1 MKCIVNGKIIL
12 ENEILENKVLVF
24 DEKIV
29 DILDESPNNCEV
41 IDAQGKYISPGFVD
55 IHIHGNMGRDT
66 MDATEEAVTTI
77 AKSIVRHGVTSFL
90 PTTMTMDKESVH
102 NALEVVKNLMG
113 CGEGRAEIL
122 GAHLE
127 GPFIN
132 QKYKGAQNEAFII
145 NPSYEFIEKYKDVIK
160 VITYA
165 PEQDENFEFTK
176 EIVKNTDIT
185 LSIGHSKAT
194 FKQAREAINL
204 GARNV
209 THLFNG
215 MTPLNHRNPGVVGA
229 GLTSDAYCEIIA
241 DTIHISK
248 DLFQFILDNKG
259 EDKVILITDSIE
271 AGGLEDGEY
280 SLGGQKVIVKDS
292 QARLESGSLAGSVM
306 PLNKMVYNFLNNT
319 DLDMRKVVR
328 LAAINPARSIG
339 IDKTKGSIE
348 IGKDA
353 DIILLDENVNCY
365 MTINKGKIV
374 YKK

>member
-1 MKCIVNGKIIL
+1 MKCIINGKIIL

-29 DILDESPNNCEV
+29 DILDEAPNNCEI
-41 IDAQGKYISPGFVD
+41 IDAQGKYVSPGFVD

-66 MDATEEAVTTI
+66 MDATEEAITTI

-90 PTTMTMDKESVH
+90 PTTMTMDKESVY
-102 NALEVVKNLMG
+102 NALDAVKDLMG

-145 NPSYEFIEKYKDVIK
+145 NPSYEFVENYKDVIK

-176 EIVKNTDIT
+176 EVVKNTDIA

-204 GARNV
+204 GARNI

-229 GLTSDAYCEIIA
+229 GLTSDVYCEIIA

-259 EDKVILITDSIE
+259 EDKIILVTDSIE

-328 LAAINPARSIG
+328 LAAINPAKSIG

-353 DIILLDENVNCY
+353 DITLIDEDVNCY

>member
-29 DILDESPNNCEV
+29 DILDEVPNACEI
-41 IDAQGKYISPGFVD
+41 IDAQGKYVSPGFID

-90 PTTMTMDKESVH
+90 PTTMTMDQESVY
-102 NALEVVKNLMG
+102 NALDVVKDLMG

-132 QKYKGAQNEAFII
+132 QKYKGAQNESFII

-165 PEQDENFEFTK
+165 PEQDDNFEFTK
-176 EIVKNTDIT
+176 EVVRNTDIA

-204 GARNV
+204 GARNI

-241 DTIHISK
+241 DKIHISK

-259 EDKVILITDSIE
+259 EDKLILITDSIE
-271 AGGLEDGEY
+271 AGGLDDGEY

-328 LAAINPARSIG
+328 LAAINPARSVG
-339 IDKTKGSIE
+339 IDKSKGSIE

-353 DIILLDENVNCY
+353 DITLLDEDVNCY

>member
-1 MKCIVNGKIIL
+1 MKCIINGKIIL

-24 DEKIV
+24 DEKVV
-29 DILDESPNNCEV
+29 DILDESPNNCEI
-41 IDAQGKYISPGFVD
+41 IDAQGKYVSPGFVD

-66 MDATEEAVTTI
+66 MDATEEAITTI

-90 PTTMTMDKESVH
+90 PTTMTMDKESVY
-102 NALEVVKNLMG
+102 NALDAVKDLMG

-145 NPSYEFIEKYKDVIK
+145 NPSYEFVEKYKDVIK

-176 EIVKNTDIT
+176 EVVKNTDIA

-204 GARNV
+204 GARNI

-229 GLTSDAYCEIIA
+229 GLTSDVYCEIIA
-241 DTIHISK
+241 DKIHISK

-259 EDKVILITDSIE
+259 EDKIILVTDSIE

-328 LAAINPARSIG
+328 LAAINPAKSIG

-353 DIILLDENVNCY
+353 DITLIDEDVNCY

-374 YKK
+374 YQK

>member
-12 ENEILENKVLVF
+12 ENDILENKVLVF
-24 DEKIV
+24 DDKIL
-29 DILDESPNNCEV
+29 DILDEAPKNCEI
-41 IDAQGKYISPGFVD
+41 IDAKGKYVSPGFID
-55 IHIHGNMGRDT
+55 IHIHGNMGKDT
-66 MDATEEAVTTI
+66 MDATKEALTTI

-90 PTTMTMDKESVH
+90 PTTMTMDQESIY
-102 NALEVVKNLMG
+102 NALDAIKSLMG
-113 CGEGRAEIL
+113 YGEDKAEIL

-132 QKYKGAQNEAFII
+132 QKYKGAQNESYII
-145 NPSYEFIEKYKDVIK
+145 EPSYEFIEKYKDVIK

-165 PEQDENFEFTK
+165 PEQDENFKFTK
-176 EIVKNTDIT
+176 EVVKNTDIA

-194 FKQAREAINL
+194 FNQATEAINL
-204 GARNV
+204 GARNI
-209 THLFNG
+209 THLFNA

-229 GLTSDAYCEIIA
+229 GLTSDIYCEIIA
-241 DTIHISK
+241 DKIHISE

-259 EDKVILITDSIE
+259 EDKLILITDSIE

-280 SLGGQKVIVKDS
+280 SLGGQKVTVKDS
-292 QARLESGSLAGSVM
+292 QARLESGALAGSVM

-319 DLDMRKVVR
+319 NLDIRKVVR

-353 DIILLDENVNCY
+353 DIILIDEDINCY
-365 MTINKGKIV
+365 MTINKGNIV

>member
-1 MKCIVNGKIIL
+1 MKCIINGKIIL

-29 DILDESPNNCEV
+29 DILDEAPNNCEI
-41 IDAQGKYISPGFVD
+41 IDAQGKYVSPGFVD

-66 MDATEEAVTTI
+66 MDATEEAITTI

-90 PTTMTMDKESVH
+90 PTTMTMDKESVY
-102 NALEVVKNLMG
+102 NALDAVKDLMG

-145 NPSYEFIEKYKDVIK
+145 NPSYEFVENYKDVIK

-176 EIVKNTDIT
+176 EVVKNTDIA

-204 GARNV
+204 GARNI

-259 EDKVILITDSIE
+259 EDKLILVTDSIE

-328 LAAINPARSIG
+328 LAAINPAKSIG

-353 DIILLDENVNCY
+353 DITLLDEDVNCY

>member
-12 ENEILENKVLVF
+12 ENDILENKVLVF
-24 DEKIV
+24 DDKIL
-29 DILDESPNNCEV
+29 DILDEAPKNCEI
-41 IDAQGKYISPGFVD
+41 IDAKGKYVSPGFID
-55 IHIHGNMGRDT
+55 IHIHGNMGKDT
-66 MDATEEAVTTI
+66 MDATKEALTTI

-90 PTTMTMDKESVH
+90 PTTMTMDQESIY
-102 NALEVVKNLMG
+102 NALDAIKSLMG
-113 CGEGRAEIL
+113 YGEDKAEIL

-132 QKYKGAQNEAFII
+132 QKYKGAQNESYII
-145 NPSYEFIEKYKDVIK
+145 DPSYEFIEKYKDVIK

-165 PEQDENFEFTK
+165 PEQDENFKFTK
-176 EIVKNTDIT
+176 EVVKNTDIA

-194 FKQAREAINL
+194 FNQATEAINL
-204 GARNV
+204 GARNI
-209 THLFNG
+209 THLFNA

-229 GLTSDAYCEIIA
+229 GLTSDIYCEIIA
-241 DTIHISK
+241 DKIHISE

-259 EDKVILITDSIE
+259 EDKLILITDSIE

-280 SLGGQKVIVKDS
+280 SLGGQKVTVKDS
-292 QARLESGSLAGSVM
+292 QARLESGALAGSVM

-319 DLDMRKVVR
+319 NLDIRKVVR

-353 DIILLDENVNCY
+353 DIILIDEDINCY
-365 MTINKGKIV
+365 MTINKGKVV

>member
-12 ENEILENKVLVF
+12 ENGILENKVLVF
-24 DEKIV
+24 DDKIL
-29 DILDESPNNCEV
+29 DILDEAPKNCEI
-41 IDAQGKYISPGFVD
+41 IDAKGKYVSPGFID
-55 IHIHGNMGRDT
+55 IHIHGNMGKDT
-66 MDATEEAVTTI
+66 MDATKEALTTI

-90 PTTMTMDKESVH
+90 PTTMTMDQESIY
-102 NALEVVKNLMG
+102 NALDAIKSLMG
-113 CGEGRAEIL
+113 YGEDKAEIL

-132 QKYKGAQNEAFII
+132 QKYKGAQNESYII
-145 NPSYEFIEKYKDVIK
+145 DPSYEFIEKYKDVIK

-165 PEQDENFEFTK
+165 PEQDEDFKFTK
-176 EIVKNTDIT
+176 EVVKNTDIA

-194 FKQAREAINL
+194 FNQATEAINL
-204 GARNV
+204 GARNI
-209 THLFNG
+209 THLFNA

-229 GLTSDAYCEIIA
+229 GLTSDVYCEIIA
-241 DTIHISK
+241 DKIHISE

-259 EDKVILITDSIE
+259 EDKLILITDSIE

-280 SLGGQKVIVKDS
+280 SLGGQKVTVKDS
-292 QARLESGSLAGSVM
+292 QARLESGALAGSVM

-319 DLDMRKVVR
+319 NLDIRKVVR

-353 DIILLDENVNCY
+353 DIILIDEDINCY
-365 MTINKGKIV
+365 MTINKGNIV

>member
-12 ENEILENKVLVF
+12 ENDILENKVLVF
-24 DEKIV
+24 DDKIL
-29 DILDESPNNCEV
+29 DILDEAPKNCEI
-41 IDAQGKYISPGFVD
+41 IDAKGKYVSPGFID
-55 IHIHGNMGRDT
+55 IHIHGNMGKDT
-66 MDATEEAVTTI
+66 MDATKEALTTI

-90 PTTMTMDKESVH
+90 PTTMTMDQESIY
-102 NALEVVKNLMG
+102 NALDAIKSLMG
-113 CGEGRAEIL
+113 YGEDKAEIL

-132 QKYKGAQNEAFII
+132 QKYKGAQNESYII
-145 NPSYEFIEKYKDVIK
+145 DPSYEFIEKYKDVIK

-165 PEQDENFEFTK
+165 PEQDENFKFTK
-176 EIVKNTDIT
+176 EVVKNTDIA

-194 FKQAREAINL
+194 FNQATEAINL
-204 GARNV
+204 GARNI
-209 THLFNG
+209 THLFNA

-229 GLTSDAYCEIIA
+229 GLTSDIYCEIIA
-241 DTIHISK
+241 DKIHISE

-259 EDKVILITDSIE
+259 EDKLILITDSIE

-280 SLGGQKVIVKDS
+280 SLGGQKVTVKDS
-292 QARLESGSLAGSVM
+292 QARLESGALAGSVM

-319 DLDMRKVVR
+319 NLDIRKVVR

-353 DIILLDENVNCY
+353 DIILIDEDINCY
-365 MTINKGKIV
+365 MTINKGNIV

>member
-102 NALEVVKNLMG
+102 NALDVVKNLMG

-132 QKYKGAQNEAFII
+132 QKYKGAQNETFII

>member
-1 MKCIVNGKIIL
+1 MKCIINGKIIL

-29 DILDESPNNCEV
+29 DILDEVPNNCEI
-41 IDAQGKYISPGFVD
+41 IDAQGKYVSPGFVD

-66 MDATEEAVTTI
+66 MDATEEAITTI

-90 PTTMTMDKESVH
+90 PTTMTMDKESVY
-102 NALEVVKNLMG
+102 NALDAVKDLMG

-145 NPSYEFIEKYKDVIK
+145 NPSYEFVEKYKDVIK

-176 EIVKNTDIT
+176 EVVKNTDIA

-204 GARNV
+204 GARNI

-229 GLTSDAYCEIIA
+229 GLTSDVYCEIIA
-241 DTIHISK
+241 DAIHISK

-259 EDKVILITDSIE
+259 EDKLILVTDSIE

-328 LAAINPARSIG
+328 LAAINPAKSIG

-353 DIILLDENVNCY
+353 DITLLDEDVNCY

>member
-12 ENEILENKVLVF
+12 ENEILENKVLIF

-29 DILDESPNNCEV
+29 DILDEVPNNCEI
-41 IDAQGKYISPGFVD
+41 IDAQGKYVSPGFVD

-90 PTTMTMDKESVH
+90 PTTMTMDQESVY
-102 NALEVVKNLMG
+102 NALDVVRDLMG
-113 CGEGRAEIL
+113 CGENRAEIL

-145 NPSYEFIEKYKDVIK
+145 NPSYEFIKKYKDVIK
-160 VITYA
+160 IITYA

-176 EIVKNTDIT
+176 EVVRNTDIA

-204 GARNV
+204 GARSI

-259 EDKVILITDSIE
+259 EDKLILITDSIE

-280 SLGGQKVIVKDS
+280 SLGGQKVIVKDR
-292 QARLESGSLAGSVM
+292 QARLEGGSLAGSVM
-306 PLNKMVYNFLNNT
+306 PLNKMVYNFLKNT

-328 LAAINPARSIG
+328 LAAINPARAIG

-353 DIILLDENVNCY
+353 DITLFDADVNCY

>member
-12 ENEILENKVLVF
+12 ENDILENKVLVF
-24 DEKIV
+24 DDKIL
-29 DILDESPNNCEV
+29 DILDEAPKNCEI
-41 IDAQGKYISPGFVD
+41 IDAKGKYVSPGFID
-55 IHIHGNMGRDT
+55 IHIHGNMGKDT
-66 MDATEEAVTTI
+66 MDATKEALTTI

-90 PTTMTMDKESVH
+90 PTTMTMDQESIY
-102 NALEVVKNLMG
+102 NALDAIKSLMG
-113 CGEGRAEIL
+113 YGEDKAEIL

-132 QKYKGAQNEAFII
+132 QKYKGAQNESYII
-145 NPSYEFIEKYKDVIK
+145 EPSYEFIEKYKDVIK

-165 PEQDENFEFTK
+165 PEQDENFKFTK
-176 EIVKNTDIT
+176 EVVKNTDIA

-194 FKQAREAINL
+194 FNQATEAINL
-204 GARNV
+204 GARNI
-209 THLFNG
+209 THLFNA

-229 GLTSDAYCEIIA
+229 GLTSDVYCEIIA
-241 DTIHISK
+241 DKIHISEG
-248 DLFQFILDNKG
+248 LFQFILDNKG
-259 EDKVILITDSIE
+259 EDKLILITDSIE

-280 SLGGQKVIVKDS
+280 SLGGQKVTVKDS
-292 QARLESGSLAGSVM
+292 QARLESGALAGSVM

-319 DLDMRKVVR
+319 NLDIRKVVR

-353 DIILLDENVNCY
+353 DIILIDEDINCY
-365 MTINKGKIV
+365 MTINKGNIV

>member
-12 ENEILENKVLVF
+12 ENGILENKVLVF
-24 DEKIV
+24 DDKIL
-29 DILDESPNNCEV
+29 DILDEAPKNCEI
-41 IDAQGKYISPGFVD
+41 IDAKGKYVSPGFID
-55 IHIHGNMGRDT
+55 IHIHGNMGKDT
-66 MDATEEAVTTI
+66 MDATKEALTTI

-90 PTTMTMDKESVH
+90 PTTMTMDQESIY
-102 NALEVVKNLMG
+102 NALDAIKSLMG
-113 CGEGRAEIL
+113 YGEDKAEIL

-132 QKYKGAQNEAFII
+132 QKYKGAQNESYII
-145 NPSYEFIEKYKDVIK
+145 DPSYEFIEKYKDVIK

-165 PEQDENFEFTK
+165 PEQDEDFKFTK
-176 EIVKNTDIT
+176 EVVKNTDIA

-194 FKQAREAINL
+194 VNQATEAINL
-204 GARNV
+204 GARNI
-209 THLFNG
+209 THLFNA

-229 GLTSDAYCEIIA
+229 GLTSDVYCEIIA
-241 DTIHISK
+241 DKIHISE

-259 EDKVILITDSIE
+259 EDKLILITDSIE

-280 SLGGQKVIVKDS
+280 SLGGQKVTVKDS
-292 QARLESGSLAGSVM
+292 QARLESGALAGSVM

-319 DLDMRKVVR
+319 NLDIRKVVR

-353 DIILLDENVNCY
+353 DIILIDEDINCY
-365 MTINKGKIV
+365 MTINKGNIV

>member
-12 ENEILENKVLVF
+12 ENDILENKVLVF
-24 DEKIV
+24 DDKIL
-29 DILDESPNNCEV
+29 DILDEAPKNCEI
-41 IDAQGKYISPGFVD
+41 IDAKGKYVSPGFID
-55 IHIHGNMGRDT
+55 IHIHGNMGKDT
-66 MDATEEAVTTI
+66 MDATKEALTTI

-90 PTTMTMDKESVH
+90 PTTMTMDQESIY
-102 NALEVVKNLMG
+102 NALDAIKSLMG
-113 CGEGRAEIL
+113 YGEDKAEIL

-132 QKYKGAQNEAFII
+132 QKYKGAQNESYII
-145 NPSYEFIEKYKDVIK
+145 EPSYEFIEKYKDVIK

-165 PEQDENFEFTK
+165 PEQDENFKFTK
-176 EIVKNTDIT
+176 EVVKNTDIA

-194 FKQAREAINL
+194 FNQATEAINL
-204 GARNV
+204 GARNI
-209 THLFNG
+209 THLFNA

-229 GLTSDAYCEIIA
+229 GLTSDIYCEIIA
-241 DTIHISK
+241 DKIHISE

-259 EDKVILITDSIE
+259 EDKLILITDSIE

-280 SLGGQKVIVKDS
+280 SLGGQKVTVKDS
-292 QARLESGSLAGSVM
+292 QARLESGALAGSVM

-319 DLDMRKVVR
+319 NLDIRKVVR

-353 DIILLDENVNCY
+353 DIILIDEDINCY
-365 MTINKGKIV
+365 MTINKGKVV

>member
-1 MKCIVNGKIIL
+1 MKCIINGKIIL

-29 DILDESPNNCEV
+29 DILDEVPNNCEI
-41 IDAQGKYISPGFVD
+41 IDAQGKYVSPGFVD

-66 MDATEEAVTTI
+66 MDATEEAITTI

-90 PTTMTMDKESVH
+90 PTTMTMDKESVY
-102 NALEVVKNLMG
+102 NALDAVKDLMG

-145 NPSYEFIEKYKDVIK
+145 NPSYEFVEKYKDVIK

-165 PEQDENFEFTK
+165 PEQDESFEFTK
-176 EIVKNTDIT
+176 EVVKNTDIA

-204 GARNV
+204 GARNI

-229 GLTSDAYCEIIA
+229 GLTSDVYCEIIA

-259 EDKVILITDSIE
+259 EDKLILVTDSIE

-328 LAAINPARSIG
+328 LAAINPAKSIG

-353 DIILLDENVNCY
+353 DITLLDEDVNCY

>member
-1 MKCIVNGKIIL
+1 MKCIINGKIIL

-29 DILDESPNNCEV
+29 DILDEVPNNCEI
-41 IDAQGKYISPGFVD
+41 IDAQGKYVSPGFVD

-66 MDATEEAVTTI
+66 MDATEEAITTI

-90 PTTMTMDKESVH
+90 PTTMTMDKESVY
-102 NALEVVKNLMG
+102 NALDAVKDLMG

-145 NPSYEFIEKYKDVIK
+145 NPSYEFVEKYKDVIK

-165 PEQDENFEFTK
+165 PEQDESFEFTK
-176 EIVKNTDIT
+176 EVVKNTDIA

-204 GARNV
+204 GARNI

-259 EDKVILITDSIE
+259 EDKLILVTDSIE

-328 LAAINPARSIG
+328 LAAINPAKSIG

-353 DIILLDENVNCY
+353 DITLLDEDVNCY

>member
-1 MKCIVNGKIIL
+1 MKCIINGKIIL

-29 DILDESPNNCEV
+29 DILDEAPNNCEI
-41 IDAQGKYISPGFVD
+41 IDAQGKYVSPGFVD

-66 MDATEEAVTTI
+66 MDATEEAITTI

-90 PTTMTMDKESVH
+90 PTTMTMDKESVY
-102 NALEVVKNLMG
+102 NALDAVKDLMG

-145 NPSYEFIEKYKDVIK
+145 NPSYEFVEKYKDVIK

-176 EIVKNTDIT
+176 EVVKNTDIA

-204 GARNV
+204 GARNI

-229 GLTSDAYCEIIA
+229 GLTSDVYCEIIA
-241 DTIHISK
+241 DKIHISK

-259 EDKVILITDSIE
+259 EDKIILVTDSIE

-328 LAAINPARSIG
+328 LAAINPAKSIG

-353 DIILLDENVNCY
+353 DITLIDEDVNCY

>member
-1 MKCIVNGKIIL
+1 
-12 ENEILENKVLVF
+12 
-24 DEKIV
+24 
-29 DILDESPNNCEV
+29 
-41 IDAQGKYISPGFVD
+41 
-55 IHIHGNMGRDT
+55 

-102 NALEVVKNLMG
+102 NALDVVKNLMG

-132 QKYKGAQNEAFII
+132 QKYKGAQNETFII

>member
-1 MKCIVNGKIIL
+1 MKCIINGKIIL

-29 DILDESPNNCEV
+29 DILDEAPNNCEI
-41 IDAQGKYISPGFVD
+41 IDAQGKYVSPGFVD

-66 MDATEEAVTTI
+66 MDATEEAITTI

-90 PTTMTMDKESVH
+90 PTTMTMDKESVY
-102 NALEVVKNLMG
+102 NALDAVKDLMG

-145 NPSYEFIEKYKDVIK
+145 NPSYEFVEKYKDVIK

-176 EIVKNTDIT
+176 EVVKNTDIA
-185 LSIGHSKAT
+185 LSIGHSKAA

-204 GARNV
+204 GARNI

-229 GLTSDAYCEIIA
+229 GLTSDVYCEIIA
-241 DTIHISK
+241 DKIHISK

-259 EDKVILITDSIE
+259 EDKIILVTDSIE

-328 LAAINPARSIG
+328 LAAINPAKSIG

-353 DIILLDENVNCY
+353 DITLIDEDVNCY

>member
-1 MKCIVNGKIIL
+1 MKCIINGKIIL

-29 DILDESPNNCEV
+29 DILDEVPNNCEI
-41 IDAQGKYISPGFVD
+41 IDAQGKYVSPGFVD

-66 MDATEEAVTTI
+66 MDATEEAITTI

-90 PTTMTMDKESVH
+90 PTTMTMDKESVY
-102 NALEVVKNLMG
+102 NALDAVKDLMG

-145 NPSYEFIEKYKDVIK
+145 NPSYEFVEKYKDVIK

-176 EIVKNTDIT
+176 EVVKNTDIA

-204 GARNV
+204 GARNI

-229 GLTSDAYCEIIA
+229 GLTSDVYCEIIA

-259 EDKVILITDSIE
+259 EDKLILVTDSIE

-328 LAAINPARSIG
+328 LAAINPAKSIG

-353 DIILLDENVNCY
+353 DITLLDEDVNCY

>member
-12 ENEILENKVLVF
+12 ENDILKNKVLVF
-24 DEKIV
+24 DDKIL
-29 DILDESPNNCEV
+29 DILDEAPKNCEI
-41 IDAQGKYISPGFVD
+41 IDAKGKYVSPGFID
-55 IHIHGNMGRDT
+55 IHIHGNMGKDT
-66 MDATEEAVTTI
+66 MDATKEALTTI

-90 PTTMTMDKESVH
+90 PTTMTMDQESIY
-102 NALEVVKNLMG
+102 NALDAIKSLMG
-113 CGEGRAEIL
+113 YGEDKAEIL

-132 QKYKGAQNEAFII
+132 QKYKGAQNESYII
-145 NPSYEFIEKYKDVIK
+145 DPSYEFIEKYKDVIK

-165 PEQDENFEFTK
+165 PEQDEDFKFTK
-176 EIVKNTDIT
+176 EVVKNTDIA

-194 FKQAREAINL
+194 FNQATEAINL
-204 GARNV
+204 GARNI
-209 THLFNG
+209 THLFNA

-229 GLTSDAYCEIIA
+229 GLTSDIYCEIIA
-241 DTIHISK
+241 DKIHISE

-259 EDKVILITDSIE
+259 EDKLILITDSIE

-280 SLGGQKVIVKDS
+280 SLGGQKVTVKDS
-292 QARLESGSLAGSVM
+292 QARLESGALAGSVM

-319 DLDMRKVVR
+319 NLDIRKVVR

-353 DIILLDENVNCY
+353 DIILIDEDINCY
-365 MTINKGKIV
+365 MTINKGNIV

>member
-102 NALEVVKNLMG
+102 NALEVVKNLRG

-339 IDKTKGSIE
+339 IDKSKGSIE

>member
-12 ENEILENKVLVF
+12 ENDILENKVLVF
-24 DEKIV
+24 DDKIL
-29 DILDESPNNCEV
+29 DILDEAPKNCEI
-41 IDAQGKYISPGFVD
+41 IDAKGKYVSPGFID
-55 IHIHGNMGRDT
+55 IHIHGNMGKDT
-66 MDATEEAVTTI
+66 MDATKEALTTI

-90 PTTMTMDKESVH
+90 PTTMTMDQESIY
-102 NALEVVKNLMG
+102 NALDAIKSLMG
-113 CGEGRAEIL
+113 YGEDKAEIL

-132 QKYKGAQNEAFII
+132 QKYKGAQNESYII
-145 NPSYEFIEKYKDVIK
+145 EPSYEFIEKYKDVIK

-165 PEQDENFEFTK
+165 PEQDENFKFTK
-176 EIVKNTDIT
+176 EVVKNTDIA

-194 FKQAREAINL
+194 FNQATEAINL
-204 GARNV
+204 GARNI
-209 THLFNG
+209 THLFNA

-229 GLTSDAYCEIIA
+229 GLTSDVYCEIIA
-241 DTIHISK
+241 DKIHISEG
-248 DLFQFILDNKG
+248 LFQFILDNKG
-259 EDKVILITDSIE
+259 EDKLILITDSIE

-280 SLGGQKVIVKDS
+280 SLGGQKVTVKDS
-292 QARLESGSLAGSVM
+292 QARLESGALAGSVM

-319 DLDMRKVVR
+319 NLDIRKVVR

-353 DIILLDENVNCY
+353 DIILIDEDINCY
-365 MTINKGKIV
+365 MTINKGKVV

>member
-1 MKCIVNGKIIL
+1 MKCIINGKIIL

-29 DILDESPNNCEV
+29 DILDEAPNNCEI
-41 IDAQGKYISPGFVD
+41 IDAQGKYVSPGFVD

-66 MDATEEAVTTI
+66 MDATEEAITTI

-90 PTTMTMDKESVH
+90 PTTMTMDKESVY
-102 NALEVVKNLMG
+102 NALDAVKDLMG

-145 NPSYEFIEKYKDVIK
+145 NPSYEFVENYKDVIK

-176 EIVKNTDIT
+176 EVVKNTDIA

-204 GARNV
+204 GARNI

-229 GLTSDAYCEIIA
+229 GLTSDVYCEIIA

-259 EDKVILITDSIE
+259 EDKIILVTDSIE

-328 LAAINPARSIG
+328 LAAINPAKSIR

-353 DIILLDENVNCY
+353 DITLIDEDVNCY

>member
-12 ENEILENKVLVF
+12 ENDILENKVLVF
-24 DEKIV
+24 DDKIL
-29 DILDESPNNCEV
+29 DILDEAPKNCEI
-41 IDAQGKYISPGFVD
+41 IDAKGKYVSPGFID
-55 IHIHGNMGRDT
+55 IHIHGNMGKDT
-66 MDATEEAVTTI
+66 MDATKEALTTI

-90 PTTMTMDKESVH
+90 PTTMTMDQESIY
-102 NALEVVKNLMG
+102 NALDAIKSLMG
-113 CGEGRAEIL
+113 YGEDKAEIL

-132 QKYKGAQNEAFII
+132 QKYKGAQNESYII
-145 NPSYEFIEKYKDVIK
+145 EPSYEFIEKYKDVIK

-165 PEQDENFEFTK
+165 PEQDENFKFTK
-176 EIVKNTDIT
+176 EVVKNTDIA

-194 FKQAREAINL
+194 FNQATEAINL
-204 GARNV
+204 GARNI
-209 THLFNG
+209 THLFNA

-229 GLTSDAYCEIIA
+229 GLTSDIYCEIIA
-241 DTIHISK
+241 DKIHISEG
-248 DLFQFILDNKG
+248 LFQFILDNKG
-259 EDKVILITDSIE
+259 EDKLILITDSIE

-280 SLGGQKVIVKDS
+280 SLGGQKVTVKDS
-292 QARLESGSLAGSVM
+292 QARLESGALAGSVM

-319 DLDMRKVVR
+319 NLDIRKVVR

-353 DIILLDENVNCY
+353 DIILIDEDINCY
-365 MTINKGKIV
+365 MTINKGNIV

>member
-1 MKCIVNGKIIL
+1 ML
-12 ENEILENKVLVF
+12 F
-24 DEKIV
+24 R
-29 DILDESPNNCEV
+29 S
-41 IDAQGKYISPGFVD
+41 
-55 IHIHGNMGRDT
+55 
-66 MDATEEAVTTI
+66 
-77 AKSIVRHGVTSFL
+77 
-90 PTTMTMDKESVH
+90 
-102 NALEVVKNLMG
+102 
-113 CGEGRAEIL
+113 
-122 GAHLE
+122 
-127 GPFIN
+127 
-132 QKYKGAQNEAFII
+132 
-145 NPSYEFIEKYKDVIK
+145 EKYKDVIK

-259 EDKVILITDSIE
+259 EDKLILVTDSIE

-353 DIILLDENVNCY
+353 DITLLDEDVNCY

>member
-1 MKCIVNGKIIL
+1 MKCIINGKIIL

-24 DEKIV
+24 DEKIL
-29 DILDESPNNCEV
+29 DILDEAPNNCEI
-41 IDAQGKYISPGFVD
+41 IDAQGKYVSPGFVD

-66 MDATEEAVTTI
+66 MDATEEAITTI

-90 PTTMTMDKESVH
+90 PTTMTMDKESVY
-102 NALEVVKNLMG
+102 NALDAVKDLMG

-145 NPSYEFIEKYKDVIK
+145 NPSYEFVENYKDVIK

-176 EIVKNTDIT
+176 EVVKNTDIA

-204 GARNV
+204 GARNI

-259 EDKVILITDSIE
+259 EDKLILVTDSIE

-328 LAAINPARSIG
+328 LAAINPAKSIG

-353 DIILLDENVNCY
+353 DITLLDEDVNCY

>member
-1 MKCIVNGKIIL
+1 MKCIINGKIIL

-29 DILDESPNNCEV
+29 DILDEAPNNCEI
-41 IDAQGKYISPGFVD
+41 IDVQGKYVSPGFVD

-66 MDATEEAVTTI
+66 MDATEEAITTI

-90 PTTMTMDKESVH
+90 ATTMTMDKESVY
-102 NALEVVKNLMG
+102 NALDAVKDLMG

-145 NPSYEFIEKYKDVIK
+145 NPSYEFVEKYKDVIK

-176 EIVKNTDIT
+176 EVVKNTDIA

-204 GARNV
+204 GARNI

-229 GLTSDAYCEIIA
+229 GLTSDVYCEIIA
-241 DTIHISK
+241 DKIHISK

-259 EDKVILITDSIE
+259 EDKIILVTDSIE

-328 LAAINPARSIG
+328 LAAINPAKSIG

-353 DIILLDENVNCY
+353 DITLIDEDVNCY

>member
-12 ENEILENKVLVF
+12 ENDILENKVLVF
-24 DEKIV
+24 DDKIL
-29 DILDESPNNCEV
+29 DILDEAPKNCEI
-41 IDAQGKYISPGFVD
+41 IDAKGKYVSPGFID
-55 IHIHGNMGRDT
+55 IHIHGNMGKDT
-66 MDATEEAVTTI
+66 MDATKEALTTI

-90 PTTMTMDKESVH
+90 PTTMTMDQESIY
-102 NALEVVKNLMG
+102 NALDAIKSLMG
-113 CGEGRAEIL
+113 YGEDKAEIL

-132 QKYKGAQNEAFII
+132 QKYKGAQNESYII
-145 NPSYEFIEKYKDVIK
+145 DPSYEFIEKYKDVIK

-165 PEQDENFEFTK
+165 PEQDEDFKFTK
-176 EIVKNTDIT
+176 EVVKNTDIA

-194 FKQAREAINL
+194 FNQATEAINL
-204 GARNV
+204 GARNI
-209 THLFNG
+209 THLFNA

-229 GLTSDAYCEIIA
+229 GLTSDVYCEIIA
-241 DTIHISK
+241 DKIHISE

-259 EDKVILITDSIE
+259 EDKLILITDSIE

-280 SLGGQKVIVKDS
+280 SLGGQKVTVKDS
-292 QARLESGSLAGSVM
+292 QARLESGALAGSVM

-319 DLDMRKVVR
+319 NLDIRKVVR

-353 DIILLDENVNCY
+353 DIILIDEDINCY
-365 MTINKGKIV
+365 MTINKGNIV

>member
-12 ENEILENKVLVF
+12 ENDILENKVLVF
-24 DEKIV
+24 DDKIL
-29 DILDESPNNCEV
+29 DILDEAPKNCEI
-41 IDAQGKYISPGFVD
+41 IDAKGKYVSPGFID
-55 IHIHGNMGRDT
+55 IHIHGNMGKDT
-66 MDATEEAVTTI
+66 MDATKEALTTI

-90 PTTMTMDKESVH
+90 PTTMTMDQESIY
-102 NALEVVKNLMG
+102 NALDAIKSLMG
-113 CGEGRAEIL
+113 YGEDKAEIL

-132 QKYKGAQNEAFII
+132 QKYKGAQNESYII
-145 NPSYEFIEKYKDVIK
+145 DPSYEFIEKYKDVIK

-165 PEQDENFEFTK
+165 PEQDEDFKFTK
-176 EIVKNTDIT
+176 EVVKNTDIA

-194 FKQAREAINL
+194 FNQATEAINL
-204 GARNV
+204 GARNI
-209 THLFNG
+209 THLFNA

-229 GLTSDAYCEIIA
+229 GLTSDVYCEIIA
-241 DTIHISK
+241 DKIHISE

-259 EDKVILITDSIE
+259 EDKLILITDSIE

-280 SLGGQKVIVKDS
+280 SLGGQKVTVKDS
-292 QARLESGSLAGSVM
+292 QARLESGALAGSVM

-319 DLDMRKVVR
+319 NLDIRKVVR

-353 DIILLDENVNCY
+353 DIILIDEDINCY
-365 MTINKGKIV
+365 MTINKGKVV

>member
-1 MKCIVNGKIIL
+1 MKCIINGKIIL

-24 DEKIV
+24 EEKIV
-29 DILDESPNNCEV
+29 DILDEAPNNCEI
-41 IDAQGKYISPGFVD
+41 IDAQGKYVSPGFVD

-66 MDATEEAVTTI
+66 MDATEEAITTI

-90 PTTMTMDKESVH
+90 PTTMTMDKESVY
-102 NALEVVKNLMG
+102 NALDAVKDLMG

-145 NPSYEFIEKYKDVIK
+145 NPSYEFVEKYKDVIK

-176 EIVKNTDIT
+176 EVVKNTDIA

-204 GARNV
+204 GARNI

-229 GLTSDAYCEIIA
+229 GLTSDVYCEIIA
-241 DTIHISK
+241 DKIHISK

-259 EDKVILITDSIE
+259 EDKIILVTDSIE

-328 LAAINPARSIG
+328 LAAINPAKSIG

-353 DIILLDENVNCY
+353 DITLIDEDVNCY
-365 MTINKGKIV
+365 VTINKGKIV

>member
-12 ENEILENKVLVF
+12 ENDILENKVLVF
-24 DEKIV
+24 DDKIL
-29 DILDESPNNCEV
+29 DILDEAPKNCEI
-41 IDAQGKYISPGFVD
+41 IDAKGKYVSPGFID
-55 IHIHGNMGRDT
+55 IHIHGNMGKDT
-66 MDATEEAVTTI
+66 MDATKEALTTI

-90 PTTMTMDKESVH
+90 PTTMTMDQESIY
-102 NALEVVKNLMG
+102 NALDAIKSLMG
-113 CGEGRAEIL
+113 YGEDKAEIL

-132 QKYKGAQNEAFII
+132 QKYKGAQNESYII
-145 NPSYEFIEKYKDVIK
+145 DPSYEFIEKYKDVIK

-165 PEQDENFEFTK
+165 PEQDEDFKFTK
-176 EIVKNTDIT
+176 EVVKNTDIA

-194 FKQAREAINL
+194 FNQATEAINL
-204 GARNV
+204 GARNI
-209 THLFNG
+209 THLFNA

-229 GLTSDAYCEIIA
+229 GLTSDIYCEIIA
-241 DTIHISK
+241 DKIHISE

-259 EDKVILITDSIE
+259 EDKLILITDSIE

-280 SLGGQKVIVKDS
+280 SLGGQKVTVKDS
-292 QARLESGSLAGSVM
+292 QARLESGALAGSVM

-319 DLDMRKVVR
+319 NLDIRKVVR

-353 DIILLDENVNCY
+353 DIILIDEDINCY
-365 MTINKGKIV
+365 MTINKGKVV

>member
-1 MKCIVNGKIIL
+1 MKCIINGKIIL

-29 DILDESPNNCEV
+29 DILDEAPNNCEI
-41 IDAQGKYISPGFVD
+41 IDAQGKYVSPGFVD

-66 MDATEEAVTTI
+66 MDATEEAITTI

-90 PTTMTMDKESVH
+90 PTTMTMDKESVY
-102 NALEVVKNLMG
+102 NALDAVKDLMG

-145 NPSYEFIEKYKDVIK
+145 NPSYEFVEKYKDVIK

-176 EIVKNTDIT
+176 EVVKNTDIA

-204 GARNV
+204 GARNI

-229 GLTSDAYCEIIA
+229 GLTSDVYCEIIA

-259 EDKVILITDSIE
+259 EDKIILVTDSIE

-328 LAAINPARSIG
+328 LAAINPAKSIG

-353 DIILLDENVNCY
+353 DITLIDEDVNCY